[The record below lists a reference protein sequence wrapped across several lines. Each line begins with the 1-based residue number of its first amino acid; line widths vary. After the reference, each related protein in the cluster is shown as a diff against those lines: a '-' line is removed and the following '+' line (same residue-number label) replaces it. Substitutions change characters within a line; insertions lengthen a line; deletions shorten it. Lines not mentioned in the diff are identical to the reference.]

1 MISRNSLATKLDGL
15 LHTAIQSGGK
25 ESEVIRKFAKSA
37 EAIKNPPN
45 IRIRTGFIH
54 QRPYVFF
61 VEPGRIVDRAKCE
74 LGDLLYVY
82 KHLDRAGSLRNA
94 KACFVQA
101 KQGREQW
108 QIEPHQ
114 LEFLANV
121 KRIQFRF
128 GNSVD
133 KRGGLKPIIY
143 NGLPHSGELAQY
155 LLIGGPGESSISGA
169 LSYPVKRVM
178 RRQKLYQQRLSI
190 SRLNPIACKEGNVD
204 LCDNHDSHMRFLIRF
219 CHGADGAKL
228 SGQLRRIVELIYKR
242 IDWDPAPNE
251 EYAKYFVEDGQGFCV
266 IEITSRDHP
275 GSDFS
280 ERKIR
285 ERRQD

>member
-1 MISRNSLATKLDGL
+1 MIPRNSLATKLDEL
-15 LHTAIQSGGK
+15 LHIAIQSGGK
-25 ESEVIRKFAKSA
+25 EPEVIRKFAKSA

-61 VEPGRIVDRAKCE
+61 VEPSKIVDRVKCE

-82 KHLDRAGSLRNA
+82 KHFDRAGSLQNA
-94 KACFVQA
+94 KACFVQV
-101 KQGREQW
+101 KQGREHW
-108 QIEPHQ
+108 LIEPHQ

-128 GNSVD
+128 GNSVYR
-133 KRGGLKPIIY
+133 RGGLKPIIY

-155 LLIGGPGESSISGA
+155 LLIGGPSESSISGA
-169 LSYPVKRVM
+169 LSYSVKRVM

-190 SRLNPIACKEGNVD
+190 SRLNPIPCKEGNVD

-228 SGQLRRIVELIYKR
+228 SGQLRRIVELMYKR
-242 IDWDPAPNE
+242 IDWDLAPPE

-275 GSDFS
+275 GSEFF

>member
-1 MISRNSLATKLDGL
+1 MTPRNSLATKLDEL
-15 LHTAIQSGGK
+15 LHIAIQSVDK
-25 ESEVIRKFAKSA
+25 EPEVIRKFAESA

-45 IRIRTGFIH
+45 IQIRTGFIH

-61 VEPGRIVDRAKCE
+61 VEPGKVVDRAKCE

-82 KHLDRAGSLRNA
+82 KHFGRAGSLRNA
-94 KACFVQA
+94 KACFVQV
-101 KQGREQW
+101 KQGREHW
-108 QIEPHQ
+108 LIEPHQ

-133 KRGGLKPIIY
+133 KKGGSKPIIY
-143 NGLPHSGELAQY
+143 NGLPHSGELAQF
-155 LLIGGPGESSISGA
+155 LLIGGQSESSISGA
-169 LSYPVKRVM
+169 LSYSVKRVM
-178 RRQKLYQQRLSI
+178 RRQKLYQQSISI
-190 SRLNPIACKEGNVD
+190 SRSNPIACKEGKVD

-219 CHGADGAKL
+219 CHGAEGAKL

-242 IDWDPAPNE
+242 IDWDEATPE
-251 EYAKYFVEDGQGFCV
+251 EYDKYFVEDGQGFCV
-266 IEITSRDHP
+266 VEITSRDRS
-275 GSDFS
+275 GSKLF

>member
-1 MISRNSLATKLDGL
+1 MIPRNLLATKLDEL
-15 LHTAIQSGGK
+15 LHAAIQSGGK
-25 ESEVIRKFAKSA
+25 EPEVIRKFAKSA
-37 EAIKNPPN
+37 EAIKNPLN

-61 VEPGRIVDRAKCE
+61 VEPSKIADRVKCE

-82 KHLDRAGSLRNA
+82 RHVDRTGSLRNA
-94 KACFVQA
+94 KACFVQV
-101 KQGREQW
+101 KQGREHW
-108 QIEPHQ
+108 PIEPHQ
-114 LEFLANV
+114 LEFLANI

-128 GNSVD
+128 GNSVH

-155 LLIGGPGESSISGA
+155 LLIGGPSESSISGA
-169 LSYPVKRVM
+169 LSYSVKRVM

-190 SRLNPIACKEGNVD
+190 SRLNPIACKEGKVD

-242 IDWDPAPNE
+242 IDWDLAPPE
-251 EYAKYFVEDGQGFCV
+251 EYAKYFVEDGRGFCV
-266 IEITSRDHP
+266 IEITSREHP
-275 GSDFS
+275 GSELL

-285 ERRQD
+285 DRRQD